1 MGQKVKICSRL
12 LYDVSVKSIN
22 CVCARTNKQF
32 ILIDTPNTENEIK
45 WCEHAILW
53 EFEVFE
59 DCGNC
64 IAMEQSGYISEW
76 QNLLL
81 TLTSYD
87 VGVKRYFDPSD
98 TELLRALHSRN
109 SKNIRNPLIFLQ
121 KMASYSCFWRVPSSK
136 ILLQASLHRI
146 YDLLTLVSSYLCLLG
161 GLPAFVFVTYFHILQ
176 DLYSIFVQKHTPTLM
191 TDPL

>member
-1 MGQKVKICSRL
+1 MLTYKKVTDSETRTITFLDSMNLSAFSFYCKIAKIAKKSGIMREVL
-12 LYDVSVKSIN
+12 IYFLLNNAASYLKESSVDKLYDVSVKSIN

-81 TLTSYD
+81 TLTS
-87 VGVKRYFDPSD
+87 
-98 TELLRALHSRN
+98 
-109 SKNIRNPLIFLQ
+109 
-121 KMASYSCFWRVPSSK
+121 
-136 ILLQASLHRI
+136 
-146 YDLLTLVSSYLCLLG
+146 
-161 GLPAFVFVTYFHILQ
+161 
-176 DLYSIFVQKHTPTLM
+176 
-191 TDPL
+191 

>member
-1 MGQKVKICSRL
+1 MPYFLLNNTASYSKKSSVDK

-32 ILIDTPNTENEIK
+32 ILIDTPNTENGIK

-121 KMASYSCFWRVPSSK
+121 KMASYSCF
-136 ILLQASLHRI
+136 
-146 YDLLTLVSSYLCLLG
+146 G
-161 GLPAFVFVTYFHILQ
+161 GSQ
-176 DLYSIFVQKHTPTLM
+176 VQKSYCKQACVGFLTF
-191 TDPL
+191 